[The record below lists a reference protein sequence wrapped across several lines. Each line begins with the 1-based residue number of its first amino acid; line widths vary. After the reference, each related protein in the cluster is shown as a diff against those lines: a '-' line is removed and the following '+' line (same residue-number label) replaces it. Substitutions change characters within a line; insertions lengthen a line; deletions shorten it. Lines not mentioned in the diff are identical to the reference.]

1 MPKTP
6 DGVHTVTAYLCAK
19 GAADAIAF
27 YVDIFGAHEV
37 GDRIIDQSDGRVGHA
52 TFQIG
57 DTRLM
62 IADEY
67 PEVGVL
73 SPTSIGGSAV
83 MLNAYVDDVDDA
95 YARAVAAG
103 AKGLREPA
111 DQFYGSRSG
120 SILDPWGHRWS
131 LETMIDGREL
141 PTMEGFDLV
150 PSADALETR
159 ADALETPADA
169 LETPTMTDR
178 AHELLHGPAQLG
190 YFTMRVADLGRA
202 RAFFSE
208 LFDWQVEDGSQAS
221 GGHIANIDPPGG
233 LSTEVS
239 EPVVLYFQVPD
250 VAAAA
255 ERVRELGGTVRSM
268 TDYPSGGNA
277 ECTDDQGTRFD
288 LFQPIAGYE
297 RQ

>member
-27 YVDIFGAHEV
+27 YVDIFGAQEV

-67 PEVGVL
+67 PEIGVL
-73 SPTSIGGSAV
+73 SPATIGGSAV
-83 MLNAYVDDVDDA
+83 MLNAYVDDVDDV

-103 AKGLREPA
+103 ATGLREPA

-131 LETMIDGREL
+131 LETMIEGREL
-141 PTMEGFDLV
+141 PVMEGFDLV
-150 PSADALETR
+150 PSEGSAPD
-159 ADALETPADA
+159 TPA
-169 LETPTMTDR
+169 MTER
-178 AHELLHGPAQLG
+178 ARELLHGPAQLG

-202 RAFFSE
+202 RAFFGA

-233 LSTEVS
+233 LSSEVGES
-239 EPVVLYFQVPD
+239 VILYFQVPD

-255 ERVRELGGTVRSM
+255 ERVRALGGTVRSM
-268 TDYPSGGNA
+268 TDYASGGNA

-288 LFQPIAGYE
+288 LFQPIPGYE